1 MSQMTARGR
10 PLSASAG
17 SNSLAAMESSQTP
30 PPGGSATP
38 APAGAPTT
46 PPPRAPREDTAGVG
60 LRIGA
65 GVLAF
70 VIGIVCAVA
79 VTVMIDVGDTPLCE
93 DVLNTQ
99 TFAGATE
106 CYDFSGSVKPIVV
119 GAGWIG
125 AILAGIAA
133 ILALGFAIRGRGGRV
148 FLMTTSAAAI
158 FLAISI
164 IAAQAS

>member
-1 MSQMTARGR
+1 
-10 PLSASAG
+10 
-17 SNSLAAMESSQTP
+17 MESSQTP

-38 APAGAPTT
+38 APAGGPTA
-46 PPPRAPREDTAGVG
+46 PPPRATRQDTAGVG

-65 GVLAF
+65 GALAL

-79 VTVMIDVGDTPLCE
+79 VVVMVDVGDTPICE
-93 DVLNTQ
+93 DVTAAQ
-99 TFAGATE
+99 VQVGGYE

-125 AILAGIAA
+125 AVLAGVAA
-133 ILALGFAIRGRGGRV
+133 LLALGFAVRGRGGRI
-148 FLMTTSAAAI
+148 FLMTTAAAAI

-164 IAAQAS
+164 LAAQVS